1 MLSTGVNKIAEYKN
15 KSYKNKKVTVQKGAD
30 TMKLKKPNTKKAE
43 QASTASEEITDGPK
57 EVAAPKK
64 RHKKRYILLYIAA
77 IGFVFYAVITI
88 INQNVRIA
96 EEKAKLSE
104 LQQQINV
111 IEIQSEYLEK
121 VQNYKGKDLAE
132 YMEKIAK
139 EDLGYVGQGERIFIN
154 VAGN

>member
-1 MLSTGVNKIAEYKN
+1 MNIFSYAFKRSDKDKSTK
-15 KSYKNKKVTVQKGAD
+15 
-30 TMKLKKPNTKKAE
+30 TKKAVN
-43 QASTASEEITDGPK
+43 ASTAAQEVIDGPK

-64 RHKKRYILLYIAA
+64 RRKRRYILLYLAA

-96 EEKAKLSE
+96 QEKARLSE

-111 IEIQSEYLEK
+111 IEIQSDYLEK
-121 VQNYKGKDLAE
+121 VQQYKGKDLAD

-139 EDLGYVGQGERIFIN
+139 EDLGYVGQGEKIFYN

>member
-1 MLSTGVNKIAEYKN
+1 MKIRKKN
-15 KSYKNKKVTVQKGAD
+15 VSGDPSDSKS
-30 TMKLKKPNTKKAE
+30 KKAAADPQE
-43 QASTASEEITDGPK
+43 QGPK
-57 EVAAPKK
+57 EVTPVKKK
-64 RHKKRYILLYIAA
+64 RKARYLLLYVAA

-96 EEKAKLSE
+96 EQKAKLSE
-104 LQQQINV
+104 LNQQINV
-111 IEIQSEYLEK
+111 IEIQSDYLEK

-139 EDLGYVGQGERIFIN
+139 EDLGYVGEGERIFIN